1 MSDPLDAVL
10 KGADVDAQLL
20 RRAGLEAVGRTVS
33 GLDPDEFIDAATQVC
48 ALSWDD
54 GRARPPGYFEIHGQG
69 WWIDTSGTEN
79 RRGLLH
85 AVTAAALVDAIGLPR
100 STAWVARVLP
110 GVLTVRSISG
120 SASTGLCFVLERH
133 DASPLPDHLADDVHP
148 GDYAEFAT
156 AVATAAEVLSLP
168 VGGSI
173 RFTAPPRLAP

>member
-1 MSDPLDAVL
+1 MSDPLDPIL

-20 RRAGLEAVGRTVS
+20 RRAELEAVGRTVS

-54 GRARPPGYFEIHGQG
+54 ERTRPPGYFEIHGQN
-69 WWIDTSGTEN
+69 WWIDTSGAEN

-85 AVTAAALVDAIGLPR
+85 AVTAAALVDALGLPR
-100 STAWVARVLP
+100 STAWVARVLT
-110 GVLTVRSISG
+110 GVLSVQSISE
-120 SASTGLCFVLERH
+120 SASTGLYFVLERH
-133 DASPLPDHLADDVHP
+133 DASPLPDHLAHDVHP

-156 AVATAAEVLSLP
+156 AVATAAEVLSLS

-173 RFTAPPRLAP
+173 RFTDPPRPAP